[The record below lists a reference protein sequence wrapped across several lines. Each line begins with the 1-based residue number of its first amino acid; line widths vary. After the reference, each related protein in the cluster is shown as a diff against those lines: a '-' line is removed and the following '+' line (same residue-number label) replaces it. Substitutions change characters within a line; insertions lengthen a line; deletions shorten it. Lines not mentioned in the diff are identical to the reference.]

1 MNTRGSLLGPHQRAG
16 RFCGAALSL
25 SSLILYFPEL
35 WFLLLQ
41 GGRVHDLCSGIQAS
55 TFTFLFN
62 VLYLKWVSK
71 NCVCLLCICVCVWGG
86 GNREKGISNKYLFCI
101 FPCLF
106 PHLECQFWFL
116 KFQKCTC
123 CIHVFV
129 DSVSLSNED
138 IPE

>member
-1 MNTRGSLLGPHQRAG
+1 MITRGSLLVPHQGAG
-16 RFCGAALSL
+16 RFCGAALYL

-35 WFLLLQ
+35 WFLLLH
-41 GGRVHDLCSGIQAS
+41 GGRVHDLFSGIHAR

-62 VLYLKWVSK
+62 VLYLKWFSNNLCVSY
-71 NCVCLLCICVCVWGG
+71 VYIWGGRG
-86 GNREKGISNKYLFCI
+86 GNREKGISSKYLFCI

-123 CIHVFV
+123 CIQVFV
-129 DSVSLSNED
+129 GSLSLSNGES
-138 IPE
+138 PE